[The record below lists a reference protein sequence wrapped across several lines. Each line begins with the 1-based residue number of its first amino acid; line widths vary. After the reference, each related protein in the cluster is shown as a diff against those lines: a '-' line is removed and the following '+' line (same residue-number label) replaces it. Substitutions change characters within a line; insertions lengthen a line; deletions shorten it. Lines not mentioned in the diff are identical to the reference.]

1 MADFE
6 ENPFAAEQTDV
17 TDYGGEIPME
27 PLDDQP
33 TELLDG
39 STLDQPPEHLSAQQ
53 IALRDT
59 VIDDL
64 HKEFP
69 GYKHSEFLSEKL
81 IRKNGLWYYKSGS
94 NEVRLSN
101 KNGVKFLAKSVI
113 TRQKGGREFFKE
125 LNDTPLQT
133 RVTLEPTVVLR
144 QRVENIEM
152 DIINNDDMQLQE
164 DMETVIEDL
173 SNPLTPDD
181 RRELRGAASTL
192 VTTSSRVKSA
202 TVNVEWVSREREKA
216 EGELKDATDEQDIK
230 YWEGEVERFKTQE
243 ILYKG
248 VRGTLQRD
256 ERTQTERIKD
266 ILNDKRRPLGDRIRE
281 LFKKEGI
288 TIASLAAAVGMT
300 ITAIALGIANA
311 FKKVIPTPTPG
322 PTPGPPKPNIP
333 DKIRDVLKKFGRFL
347 LDLAKKGAAALPGL
361 IGTIVSF
368 ILKTAGQAVGFLAEH
383 LVLGLIAIVVI
394 VFEVIMKRVKK

>member
-1 MADFE
+1 MAYFE

-17 TDYGGEIPME
+17 TDHGEEIPME

-39 STLDQPPEHLSAQQ
+39 STLDQPPEQLSAQQ

-81 IRKNGLWYYKSGS
+81 IRKKNGLWYYKSGS

-101 KNGVKFLAKSVI
+101 KNGVDFLSKSGI

-144 QRVENIEM
+144 QRIENIEM
-152 DIINNDDMQLQE
+152 DILNDDDMQLQE

-173 SNPLTPDD
+173 SNPLTPND

-202 TVNVEWVSREREKA
+202 TVNVEWASREREKA

-230 YWEGEVERFKTQE
+230 YWEGEVERFKIQE
-243 ILYKG
+243 TFYKAD
-248 VRGTLQRD
+248 RDTLQRELED
-256 ERTQTERIKD
+256 VTERIKD
-266 ILNDKRRPLGDRIRE
+266 IVPDKRRSLGDRIKE
-281 LFKKEGI
+281 LFRKEGV
-288 TIASLAAAVGMT
+288 TIASLATAVGMT
-300 ITAIALGIANA
+300 IATIALGIANA
-311 FKKVIPTPTPG
+311 LKKVIPTPTP
-322 PTPGPPKPNIP
+322 PGPPKPNIP

-347 LDLAKKGAAALPGL
+347 LDLAKKGAAAIPGL

-383 LVLGLIAIVVI
+383 LVLALIAIVVI